1 MDSISNQAVIEDTQ
15 LNEAKD
21 EVLRSIGRNM
31 LLFQQME
38 QALKALVSVSSISG
52 YLSEFKSKQASK
64 IESVKTQTM
73 GQLVGQYI
81 ENNSPEQN
89 DKNDEPENVKEPY
102 ISLSFRI
109 ETDIETHT
117 KQKALMASIVEDRNN
132 LIHHFLPTFDPT
144 SISSCIGAQ
153 KRLDEQANRVRT
165 EVNNFRAI
173 LKSFDEGRK
182 SLADFYASEEFN
194 NHLENS
200 WTQQSTLARILI
212 ELAQNKARKDGWMV
226 LNKAVS
232 IINTESPEE
241 LKNIKVNHGCKKLKD
256 MMIKTGLF
264 DLSEEQTAKGGSR
277 ILYRLNQG

>member
-1 MDSISNQAVIEDTQ
+1 MDSISNQTVNEDKQ
-15 LNEAKD
+15 LEEAKD
-21 EVLRSIGRNM
+21 QVLRSIGRNM

-52 YLSEFKSKQASK
+52 YLSEFKSKQDSK
-64 IESVKTQTM
+64 RESVKTQTM

-89 DKNDEPENVKEPY
+89 DNNDEPENVKEPY

-109 ETDIETHT
+109 ETDIENHT

-132 LIHHFLPTFDPT
+132 LIHHFLPTFVPT
-144 SISSCIGAQ
+144 SISSCIAAQ

-173 LKSFDEGRK
+173 LKSFDQGRRLMA
-182 SLADFYASEEFN
+182 SLFASEEFQ
-194 NHLENS
+194 NHQEAS
-200 WTQQSTLARILI
+200 WTQQSTLAKILI
-212 ELAQNKARKDGWMV
+212 DLAQNKARKDGWMV

-241 LKNIKVNHGCKKLKD
+241 LKNIKINHGCKKLKD
-256 MMIKTGLF
+256 MMIKAELF
-264 DLSEEQTAKGGSR
+264 DFSEEQTAKGGTR
-277 ILYRLNQG
+277 VLYRLIQG